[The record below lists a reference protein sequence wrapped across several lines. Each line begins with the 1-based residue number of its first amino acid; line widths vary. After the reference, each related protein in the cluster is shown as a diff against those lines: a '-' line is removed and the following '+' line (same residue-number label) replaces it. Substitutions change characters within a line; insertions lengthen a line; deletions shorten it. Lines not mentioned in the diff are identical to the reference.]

1 MTHRFRVSAL
11 PEAVRG
17 WLDETRSPSAT
28 FFPKHP
34 SPGFALGITLLVSVP
49 VIVLMSSVT
58 TAPEDLAAGGVAL
71 LILCVSVAWWMRER
85 SRAQACEQG
94 RLRLGMFVGDDGVM
108 WRYRPGEAWFF
119 TWDEVAG
126 VDVDVKF
133 SGKRHSAGNFVVRTR
148 DGEAFAVG
156 RADDFV
162 LRDVRDALV
171 ARGLPF
177 RADALLK
184 IPPAPAP
191 APEAAPGTGRG
202 PRWEPTPFSGSAEQ
216 YFRTLCERDG
226 IALVETRP
234 FATVGA
240 SSGSI
245 DTPSVT
251 RMSRPPRVRLSELLR
266 LYTQLIPR
274 DQSWL
279 DAARLAAGDTDPLMT
294 VQRISFDLSDYET

>member
-1 MTHRFRVSAL
+1 
-11 PEAVRG
+11 
-17 WLDETRSPSAT
+17 
-28 FFPKHP
+28 
-34 SPGFALGITLLVSVP
+34 
-49 VIVLMSSVT
+49 
-58 TAPEDLAAGGVAL
+58 
-71 LILCVSVAWWMRER
+71 
-85 SRAQACEQG
+85 
-94 RLRLGMFVGDDGVM
+94 M
-108 WRYRPGEAWFF
+108 WRYRNGEAWFF

-133 SGKRHSAGNFVVRTR
+133 SGKRHSAGHFVVRTR

-156 RADDFV
+156 RANDFV

-171 ARGLPF
+171 ARGVPF

-184 IPPAPAP
+184 IPPAPAT
-191 APEAAPGTGRG
+191 EAATGTGRG
-202 PRWEPTPFSGSAEQ
+202 SHWEPTPFSGSAEQ

-226 IALVETRP
+226 IELVETRP

-279 DAARLAAGDTDPLMT
+279 DTARTAAGDTDPLMT
-294 VQRISFDLSDYET
+294 VQRKSFDGDYET